1 MEFSNGVDPHN
12 YRKAFKAESTSF
24 IGVLEKLH
32 QVGEYTTI
40 FEAKLFRNGD
50 ISQCPDEPL
59 CVLKKRGGYETPQFF
74 FLLREHIERQ

>member
-50 ISQCPDEPL
+50 IS
-59 CVLKKRGGYETPQFF
+59 
-74 FLLREHIERQ
+74 